1 MDRPQA
7 HPHPHRYPSHPKP
20 IHYNRVPIGG
30 PDRPPVTQSPSPGTI
45 YASPSGGRE
54 AASSSYPIPSN
65 GTPKRELGS
74 PGVKRESGAR
84 DDSDQTADRSS
95 IATRRSSTAYPD
107 VGNDESKLDDAGGE
121 PQRKKQKRNKPTLS
135 CFECVERK
143 TKVGLLSPGSFQ
155 SMSTACDERSAASSL
170 LTCRGPSAN
179 VMTSRPVL
187 CLWFGLAPLELLNL
201 VRRTCVSWSERR
213 QGIRGRMLSIPTRE
227 TWHVGSSRSCPRQ
240 SCPACSSARTPCPC
254 ESIHVADAF
263 SV

>member
-1 MDRPQA
+1 MDRPQAQA
-7 HPHPHRYPSHPKP
+7 HPHPHHYPSHPKP

-54 AASSSYPIPSN
+54 ASSSYPIPSN

-74 PGVKRESGAR
+74 PGIKRESGGR

-143 TKVGLLSPGSFQ
+143 TKVGLLSPAHFSPYLPPAMSALQ
-155 SMSTACDERSAASSL
+155 RVLSSTAA
-170 LTCRGPSAN
+170 
-179 VMTSRPVL
+179 VRPPV
-187 CLWFGLAPLELLNL
+187 
-201 VRRTCVSWSERR
+201 
-213 QGIRGRMLSIPTRE
+213 
-227 TWHVGSSRSCPRQ
+227 
-240 SCPACSSARTPCPC
+240 
-254 ESIHVADAF
+254 
-263 SV
+263 

>member
-1 MDRPQA
+1 MDRPHAQS
-7 HPHPHRYPSHPKP
+7 HPHPHRYPSHSKP

-54 AASSSYPIPSN
+54 TSSYPIPSN
-65 GTPKRELGS
+65 GSPKRELGS
-74 PGVKRESGAR
+74 PDIKRESGAR

-107 VGNDESKLDDAGGE
+107 ASNEELKPEDAADE

-143 TKVGLLSPGSFQ
+143 TKVCLLLPIQLNPIPSPTMYAPQQVLVLPVCGPFENAMPSGS
-155 SMSTACDERSAASSL
+155 
-170 LTCRGPSAN
+170 
-179 VMTSRPVL
+179 
-187 CLWFGLAPLELLNL
+187 PL
-201 VRRTCVSWSERR
+201 
-213 QGIRGRMLSIPTRE
+213 
-227 TWHVGSSRSCPRQ
+227 
-240 SCPACSSARTPCPC
+240 
-254 ESIHVADAF
+254 

>member
-1 MDRPQA
+1 M
-7 HPHPHRYPSHPKP
+7 
-20 IHYNRVPIGG
+20 
-30 PDRPPVTQSPSPGTI
+30 TQSPSPGTI

-54 AASSSYPIPSN
+54 ASSSYPIPSN

-143 TKVGLLSPGSFQ
+143 TKVGLLSPCSFL
-155 SMSTACDERSAASSL
+155 SISTACDERSAASFSPHLPRSVRQCDDESPCIVSL
-170 LTCRGPSAN
+170 IWT
-179 VMTSRPVL
+179 
-187 CLWFGLAPLELLNL
+187 
-201 VRRTCVSWSERR
+201 RT
-213 QGIRGRMLSIPTRE
+213 
-227 TWHVGSSRSCPRQ
+227 VGSCLVS
-240 SCPACSSARTPCPC
+240 
-254 ESIHVADAF
+254 
-263 SV
+263 